1 MACPYGRR
9 SLIRSTKS
17 QFSEILLWC
26 LRNNFFPAPN
36 QHVIF
41 TVEVAYRKVW
51 WYQTWKNDLVSCQV
65 KTKCGRS
72 FLVSRKQRESGCIFI
87 AHIVVCVDCGR
98 ISSDSF
104 FLGLYWTSRYLY

>member
-1 MACPYGRR
+1 M
-9 SLIRSTKS
+9 SLWKKELDQINQKS
-17 QFSEILLWC
+17 VLWNHTLVLKELLFSC
-26 LRNNFFPAPN
+26 SN

-41 TVEVAYRKVW
+41 TVEVAYGKVW

-87 AHIVVCVDCGR
+87 AHTVVCVDCGR